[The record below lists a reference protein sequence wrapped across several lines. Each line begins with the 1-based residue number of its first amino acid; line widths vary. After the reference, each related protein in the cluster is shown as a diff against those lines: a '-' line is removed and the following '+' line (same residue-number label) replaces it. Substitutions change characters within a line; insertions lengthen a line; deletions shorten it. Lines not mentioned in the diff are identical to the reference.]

1 MTGHLGSTR
10 PRRSNLAFG
19 QATPASLPHDS
30 SRDSR
35 LGRPRGSSVLLS
47 LIEVPIHRCHN
58 YATSHAFHCSAAAR
72 NNSVGVRTSVPDEAV
87 YEYLDPRD
95 LPALGGWTGTTRL
108 LSIIPQGD
116 FILFLGNVSLGFKAP
131 RCDTT

>member
-19 QATPASLPHDS
+19 QATPASLPNDS

-58 YATSHAFHCSAAAR
+58 YATSHAFHCSAAAS
-72 NNSVGVRTSVPDEAV
+72 NNSLGVRTSAPDEAGRRSRRV
-87 YEYLDPRD
+87 PRPSRPTSFGVID
-95 LPALGGWTGTTRL
+95 RNHK
-108 LSIIPQGD
+108 IIIYHTARRFY
-116 FILFLGNVSLGFKAP
+116 FISWE
-131 RCDTT
+131 C